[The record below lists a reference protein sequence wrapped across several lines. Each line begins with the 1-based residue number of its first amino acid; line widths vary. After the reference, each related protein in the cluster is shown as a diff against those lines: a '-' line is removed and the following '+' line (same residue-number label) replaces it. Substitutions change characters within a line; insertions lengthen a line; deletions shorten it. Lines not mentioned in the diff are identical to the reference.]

1 MSDRTERIRVST
13 VGYIG
18 QGQRRRGL
26 HGNPLWIAIKRQFS
40 GLLIKVSVAHK
51 SKAAVKDQFIIYWR
65 TTAKWFGTHHSEWG
79 RRFAMM
85 LKGRRRWLFVSL
97 KLLSSCVMGMKIN
110 IRILKLGIA
119 GHNKL
124 QAGEVEQNSRK
135 MWGELF
141 EAHSNLLFIT
151 NFSSPR
157 KVIIAQ
163 LGEFAISFLRPPFQ
177 EHETFNLWISE
188 ISEVIMEWLVTMR
201 FFYC

>member
-119 GHNKL
+119 GHNTYIAGRRSRAKQQKDVRGAIWSAQQLVIYHELQQPQEKL
-124 QAGEVEQNSRK
+124 LSLN
-135 MWGELF
+135 
-141 EAHSNLLFIT
+141 
-151 NFSSPR
+151 
-157 KVIIAQ
+157 
-163 LGEFAISFLRPPFQ
+163 
-177 EHETFNLWISE
+177 
-188 ISEVIMEWLVTMR
+188 
-201 FFYC
+201 

>member
-85 LKGRRRWLFVSL
+85 LKGRRRRWLFVSL

-119 GHNKL
+119 GHNIL
-124 QAGEVEQNSRK
+124 QAEEVEQNSRK

-151 NFSSPR
+151 NFSSPKKSYYR
-157 KVIIAQ
+157 STRGICH
-163 LGEFAISFLRPPFQ
+163 FFLAFPFPR
-177 EHETFNLWISE
+177 TWNF
-188 ISEVIMEWLVTMR
+188 
-201 FFYC
+201 